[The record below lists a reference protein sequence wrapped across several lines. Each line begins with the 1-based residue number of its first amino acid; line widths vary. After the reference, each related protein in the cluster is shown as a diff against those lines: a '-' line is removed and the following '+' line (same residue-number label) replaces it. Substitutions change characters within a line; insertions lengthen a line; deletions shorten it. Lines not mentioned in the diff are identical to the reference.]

1 MKNPKKVVVDELV
14 VDVLEYAFVEWLI
27 RRGIFA
33 AFRMN
38 YDRTSPTK
46 LTFRECLRAHIRHA
60 YFTPCLGPE
69 ALISS
74 AFLFPSTP
82 EGYEFWVEH
91 SDAWSSFYNKL

>member
-1 MKNPKKVVVDELV
+1 MKKLKKTPVDELV

-33 AFRMN
+33 AFRTN
-38 YDRTSPTK
+38 YDRTSQTK
-46 LTFRECLRAHIRHA
+46 ATFREYLREHIRHV
-60 YFTPCLGPE
+60 YRTPCLGPE

-82 EGYEFWVEH
+82 EGYEFWVGH
-91 SDAWSSFYNKL
+91 SDAWVRFYNTL